1 MDREHTAPPLTRMR
15 SMAPGDRLL
24 DVELT
29 LYGHDGR
36 SGITGLV
43 RELAVEQSESRKS
56 ARLRRAQREA
66 WTFRA
71 AVALLLLVTV
81 TLVFGKKAVLDA
93 LPWIVKLVI

>member
-1 MDREHTAPPLTRMR
+1 MAPPLARMR

-43 RELAVEQSESRKS
+43 RELAVEQSESRKAS
-56 ARLRRAQREA
+56 RLRRAQREA
-66 WTFRA
+66 WMFRA
-71 AVALLLLVTV
+71 AVAFILLVTV
-81 TLVFGKKAVLDA
+81 TLVFGKQAVLDA
-93 LPWIVKLVI
+93 LPLIIKLAI